1 MDKSNTY
8 SYNSLPKLK
17 PNSIYSLADLHL
29 SFNNVPQSAPPIS
42 NNSNNKNDSVGHERD
57 QFFFGRDFSSAFQT
71 SIPLDSAGTGSSALI
86 GSSSK
91 RANSSDS
98 INELNNQQ
106 YNTFLGNLYSPTFN
120 VPLSAPPMNNGSSNG
135 SGAMTSAFQHGTRSA
150 RAWHKARQP
159 EYFSLKVFLG
169 GIPANL
175 TTNILQLNFAKFG
188 KNQIDWPKKSPIQ
201 DRPPNG
207 YAFAVFDNEQSILQ
221 MLRFCHQSNNRVFFP
236 VYTLNGLMH
245 PVEVK
250 IWEMKNTV
258 YATIIDWRKFR
269 RFSVFVGGIPRT
281 CTAAMLT
288 CAIEEVIGPV
298 AYCTIELDPHHFY
311 PKGAACVVFT
321 EKESYIKA
329 IAAHEVM
336 LSFGTFERKVEFKAF
351 LASNM
356 PCEKCGMTN
365 GTRYCQEM
373 ICLAYYCMNCWKLIH
388 NARPSMSGHTPSKR
402 HVKNANGK

>member
-29 SFNNVPQSAPPIS
+29 SFNNNNVPQSAPPIS
-42 NNSNNKNDSVGHERD
+42 NNKNNSAGLERD
-57 QFFFGRDFSSAFQT
+57 QFFFGRDFSSAFQ
-71 SIPLDSAGTGSSALI
+71 SSMPLDSGGSSAFV
-86 GSSSK
+86 GSGSK

-98 INELNNQQ
+98 INELYNQ
-106 YNTFLGNLYSPTFN
+106 YSTVLGNFGSPTFN
-120 VPLSAPPMNNGSSNG
+120 IPLSAPPINNCSG
-135 SGAMTSAFQHGTRSA
+135 SGTLPSFQQTIRSTRT
-150 RAWHKARQP
+150 WHKTRQP
-159 EYFSLKVFLG
+159 DYFSLKIFLG

-207 YAFAVFDNEQSILQ
+207 YAFVVFDNEESILQ
-221 MLRFCHQSNNRVFFP
+221 MLRFCHQSNNRIFYP
-236 VYTLNGLMH
+236 VYTLNGLMN

-258 YATIIDWRKFR
+258 YATLIDWRKFR

-321 EKESYIKA
+321 AKESYIKA
-329 IAAHEVM
+329 IAAHEVV
-336 LSFGTFERKVEFKAF
+336 LGFGTFERKVEFKAF

-388 NARPSMSGHTPSKR
+388 NARPSMSGHAPSKR
-402 HVKNANGK
+402 HVKGGK